1 MGERPVQPMIRA
13 PDAAVEIDLLSP
25 HAGRRGTF
33 RRVSDLKEQLQT
45 TLSGAYTLERE
56 LGGGGMSRVFVADEV
71 RLGRKVVVKVL
82 SPELAAGISA
92 ERFEREIRMAASL
105 QQANIVP
112 VLATG
117 DTNGLP
123 YYTMPFVEG
132 ESLRH
137 RLSTQPPLSISD
149 TLRILGDVA
158 RALQYAHERG
168 IVHRDIKPDNVLL
181 SGGTAVVTDFGIA
194 KALSAS
200 RTDSGGATLT
210 QLGTS
215 IGTPAYMAPEQA
227 AGDPDVDHRV
237 DIYAFGCMA
246 FELLAGRSPFHG
258 RTPAR
263 ILAAHMAEAPPQI
276 AELRPDTPAALGD
289 LVMRCLAKDADA
301 RPQSAAEII
310 ALLNGVTSGGGMQAL
325 PPVLLHGPAAFRRAL
340 ILYAISVIGVA
351 AVAKAATLTIG
362 LPSWVLPGALIVM
375 ALGLPVILFTGYV
388 QSVARRALVVTPA
401 LTPGGRQVPHG
412 TMATI
417 ALKASPHVSWKRTT
431 RGGLF
436 ALGGFV
442 TLIIAFM
449 VMRGFGIGPV
459 GSLFASGKLNQ
470 RDVVLVSDF
479 AVSRADSS
487 VGSVVAE
494 GVRAN
499 LAESRS
505 ITLFNPTSVAAALR
519 RMQLAPTSRVD
530 LALARQLA
538 AREGVK
544 AIVTGDV
551 TGLGNG
557 FVIALRLVAADGTV
571 LASFQTTVDG
581 PSTLVSGVDEVTRKL
596 RGKIGESLKSV
607 QASPPLEQ
615 VTTASFDALKAYT
628 EGARAFDIE
637 HDFPKAIPLLRR
649 AVTIDTGFA
658 TAWRKLGTAMNNAF
672 YPASVA
678 DSATTKAYQLRA
690 RLSENER
697 YLTEGYYFQRG
708 PGHDRQ
714 RAIAAYQALLDRGD
728 SAYAANNL
736 GVAYTGM
743 RDYAKAESLY
753 RMSMRVSPD
762 NMIPLPNL
770 VNVLIDQGKRAAVDT
785 FLTQEAKRLPNSS
798 AYAYHLAVI
807 PYANGQFDRTEH
819 VVDSIHS
826 ASKSL
831 DTRSMA
837 SYLSSELLA
846 VRGRLAEAERHYR
859 QQASESAELSG
870 PIPAIVDS
878 MTLAAYDAWLRNQPQ
893 RAVARLDAALNV
905 HPLAAIPERD
915 RPYVQLARVYA
926 MAGRPDRA
934 RAMLAQFAQ
943 IKDTALLRSRQPSV
957 HGALGEIALA
967 EKRYGD
973 AITEFRRGD
982 VGPDGRPA
990 IDDPAGVHFDLGRAF
1005 DLGNQ
1010 PDSAI
1015 AQLEAY
1021 VATRWDSQLDD
1032 DMFALAG
1039 THKRLGELYDAKGD
1053 RERAISHLSKFVEL
1067 WKNADPELQ
1076 PAVADAKRRLTRL
1089 QAGGKS

>member
-1 MGERPVQPMIRA
+1 MN
-13 PDAAVEIDLLSP
+13 DLQS
-25 HAGRRGTF
+25 
-33 RRVSDLKEQLQT
+33 QLQA

-92 ERFEREIRMAASL
+92 ERFEREIRTAASL

-112 VLATG
+112 VLSTG

-132 ESLRH
+132 ESLR
-137 RLSTQPPLSISD
+137 RRMSEQPPLSISD

-158 RALQYAHERG
+158 RALQYAHEHG

-194 KALSAS
+194 KALSDS
-200 RTDSGGATLT
+200 RTGGAGATLT

-227 AGDPDVDHRV
+227 AGDPNIDHRA

-246 FELLAGRSPFHG
+246 FELLAGKPPFYG

-263 ILAAHMAEAPPQI
+263 ILGAHMGEAPPQI
-276 AELRPDTPAALGD
+276 AELRPDAPAAMSD
-289 LVMRCLAKDADA
+289 LIMRCLAKDADA
-301 RPQSAAEII
+301 RPQSAAEVI
-310 ALLNGVTSGGGMQAL
+310 ALLNSVTSGGGMAAL
-325 PPVLLHGPAAFRRAL
+325 PPVLMHGPAAFRRAL
-340 ILYAISVIGVA
+340 ALYAVSVVGVA
-351 AVAKAATLTIG
+351 AVAKAAMVTIG
-362 LPSWVLPGALIVM
+362 LPSWVLPGALVVM

-388 QSVARRALVVTPA
+388 QSVARRALIATPA
-401 LTPGGRQVPHG
+401 LTPGGGQVPHG

-431 RGGLF
+431 HGGLYALAVF
-436 ALGGFV
+436 AA
-442 TLIIAFM
+442 LIIAFM
-449 VMRGFGIGPV
+449 VMRAFGIGPV
-459 GSLFASGKLNQ
+459 GSLFAAGKLNQ

-479 AVSRADSS
+479 GVSRADSS

-505 ITLFNPTSVAAALR
+505 IKLFNPANVAAALR
-519 RMQLAPTSRVD
+519 RMQLAPTSRLD

-538 AREGVK
+538 VREGVK

-557 FVIALRLVAADGTV
+557 FVIALKLVAADSGTV
-571 LASFQTTVDG
+571 LAAFQTTVDG
-581 PSTLVSGVDEVTRKL
+581 PSALVSGVDDVTRKL

-607 QASPPLEQ
+607 QTSPPLEQ
-615 VTTASFDALKAYT
+615 VTTTSYDALKAYT

-637 HDFPKAIPLLRR
+637 HDFTKAIPLLRR
-649 AVTIDTGFA
+649 AVAIDTGFA
-658 TAWRKLGTAMNNAF
+658 MAWRKLGTALNNAF

-690 RLSENER
+690 RLTENER
-697 YLTEGYYFQRG
+697 YLAEGYYFQRG

-728 SAYAANNL
+728 TSYAANNL

-753 RMSMRVSPD
+753 RMAIRANPD
-762 NMIPLPNL
+762 NTIPLPNL
-770 VNVLIDQGKRAAVDT
+770 INVVLAEGKRATLDSLMA
-785 FLTQEAKRLPNSS
+785 QEAKRLGTNPF
-798 AYAYHLAVI
+798 YAYHLVVI
-807 PYANGQFDRTEH
+807 AHNDGQYDRVERLL
-819 VVDSIHS
+819 DSIH
-826 ASKSL
+826 AAARGL
-831 DTRSMA
+831 DTRGMTSLM
-837 SYLSSELLA
+837 SSEILA
-846 VRGRLAEAERHYR
+846 VRGRLAESERRYR
-859 QQASESAELSG
+859 QAASEAAELG
-870 PIPAIVDS
+870 NANPVITDS
-878 MTLAAYDAWLRNQPQ
+878 ITLAAYDAWFRNQSQ

-905 HPLAAIPERD
+905 HPLAGIPERD
-915 RPYVQLARVYA
+915 RPYTYLAKVYA

-934 RAMLAQFAQ
+934 RAILTQFAQ
-943 IKDTALLRSRQPSV
+943 IKDTALYRSRQPDV
-957 HGALGEIALA
+957 HDALGEIALA
-967 EKRYGD
+967 EKRYSD
-973 AITEFRRGD
+973 AISEYRRAD
-982 VGPDGRPA
+982 LNADGHPIEEPIR
-990 IDDPAGVHFDLGRAF
+990 VHFNLGRAF
-1005 DLGNQ
+1005 DLASQ

-1015 AQLEAY
+1015 AELEALIA
-1021 VATRWDSQLDD
+1021 VRWDSRLDD
-1032 DMFALAG
+1032 DPFRLAG
-1039 THKRLGELYDAKGD
+1039 AHKRLGELYDAKGD

-1076 PAVADAKRRLTRL
+1076 PAVSDAKRRLTKL
-1089 QAGGKS
+1089 QASGKS

>member
-1 MGERPVQPMIRA
+1 
-13 PDAAVEIDLLSP
+13 
-25 HAGRRGTF
+25 
-33 RRVSDLKEQLQT
+33 VSDLQAQLQA

-56 LGGGGMSRVFVADEV
+56 LGGGGMSRVFVADET

-92 ERFEREIRMAASL
+92 ERFEREIRTAASL

-117 DTNGLP
+117 DTDGLP

-132 ESLRH
+132 ESLR
-137 RLSTQPPLSISD
+137 RRMAEQPPLSISD

-194 KALSAS
+194 KALSDS
-200 RTDSGGATLT
+200 RTEASGATLT

-227 AGDPDVDHRV
+227 AGDPNIDHRA

-246 FELLAGRSPFHG
+246 FELLAGKPPFHG

-263 ILAAHMAEAPPQI
+263 ILGAHMGEAPPQI
-276 AELRPDTPAALGD
+276 AELRPDAPAALSD
-289 LVMRCLAKDADA
+289 LIMRCLAKDADA
-301 RPQSAAEII
+301 RPQHAAEVI
-310 ALLNGVTSGGGMQAL
+310 ALLNGVTSGGGMPAL
-325 PPVLLHGPAAFRRAL
+325 PPVLMHGPAAFRRAL
-340 ILYAISVIGVA
+340 VLYAVSVVGVA
-351 AVAKAATLTIG
+351 AIAKAATMTIG

-388 QSVARRALVVTPA
+388 QSVARRALVATPA
-401 LTPGGRQVPHG
+401 LTPGGGQVPHG

-431 RGGLF
+431 SGGLY
-436 ALGGFV
+436 ALGAFAA
-442 TLIIAFM
+442 LIIAFM
-449 VMRGFGIGPV
+449 VMRAFGIGPV
-459 GSLFASGKLNQ
+459 GSLFAAGKLNQ

-479 AVSRADSS
+479 GVSRADSS

-505 ITLFNPTSVAAALR
+505 IKLFNPASVAASLK
-519 RMQLAPTSRVD
+519 RMQLAPTSRLD
-530 LALARQLA
+530 LPLARQLA
-538 AREGVK
+538 QREGVK

-557 FVIALRLVAADGTV
+557 FVIALRLVATDSGTV
-571 LASFQTTVDG
+571 LAAFQTTVDG
-581 PSTLVSGVDEVTRKL
+581 PSKLVSGVDDLTRKL

-607 QASPPLEQ
+607 QTSPPLEQ
-615 VTTASFDALKAYT
+615 VTTSSYEALKAYT
-628 EGARAFDIE
+628 EGAHAFDAE
-637 HDFPKAIPLLRR
+637 HDFTKAIPLLRR
-649 AVTIDTGFA
+649 AVAIDTGFA
-658 TAWRKLGTAMNNAF
+658 MAWRKLGTALNNAF

-678 DSATTKAYQLRA
+678 DSAVTKAYQLRA
-690 RLSENER
+690 RLTENER
-697 YLTEGYYFQRG
+697 YLAEGYYFQSG

-728 SAYAANNL
+728 TAYAANNI

-753 RMSMRVSPD
+753 RLAMRVNPD
-762 NMIPLPNL
+762 NTIPLPNL
-770 VNVLIDQGKRAAVDT
+770 INVTIDQGKRATVDS
-785 FLTQEAKRLPNSS
+785 LMVQEAKRLGGNPF
-798 AYAYHLAVI
+798 YAYHMAVI
-807 PYANGQFDRTEH
+807 AHNDGQYDRVERIL
-819 VVDSIHS
+819 DSVHT
-826 ASKSL
+826 AARGL
-831 DTRSMA
+831 DARSMA
-837 SYLSSELLA
+837 SLMSSEILA
-846 VRGRLAEAERHYR
+846 VRGRLAESERRYR
-859 QQASESAELSG
+859 QSASEAAELG
-870 PIPAIVDS
+870 NANPAITDS
-878 MTLAAYDAWLRNQPQ
+878 ITLAAYDAWFRNQSP
-893 RAVARLDAALNV
+893 RAVARLDAALNA

-915 RPYVQLARVYA
+915 RPYAFLAKVYA
-926 MAGRPDRA
+926 MAGRADRA
-934 RAMLAQFAQ
+934 RAILTQFAQ
-943 IKDTALLRSRQPSV
+943 IKDTAYYRSRQPDV
-957 HGALGEIALA
+957 HDALGEVALA
-967 EKRYGD
+967 EKRYSD
-973 AITEFRRGD
+973 AIQEYRRAD
-982 VGPDGRPA
+982 LNFDGRP
-990 IDDPAGVHFDLGRAF
+990 IEDPMRVHFNLGRAF
-1005 DLGNQ
+1005 DLANQ

-1015 AQLEAY
+1015 AELEALI
-1021 VATRWDSQLDD
+1021 ALRWDSRLDND
-1032 DMFALAG
+1032 GLQLAG
-1039 THKRLGELYDAKGD
+1039 SHKRLGELYDAKGD
-1053 RERAISHLSKFVEL
+1053 REKAISHLSKFVEL

-1076 PAVADAKRRLTRL
+1076 PAVNDAKRRLAKL